1 MPHQLLDQILEKAN
15 EVHDLYHR
23 LVLVVMPETEQSAS
37 LANLSRQADINVINV
52 NLELSRRM
60 LPLTTRQRAL
70 KAAAFMS
77 NIVASV
83 ASELLILNHIEILFD
98 PALQQEP
105 LRLLENLSRRKT
117 IVALWPGTI
126 QGSYLVY
133 AEPEH
138 AEYRRYPTRELVLL
152 HLEPV
157 A

>member
-1 MPHQLLDQILEKAN
+1 MPHQFLDQILTKTD
-15 EVHDLYHR
+15 EVKDLYHR
-23 LVLVVMPETEQSAS
+23 LVLVVMADEEKVAS
-37 LANLSRQADINVINV
+37 LSNLTGQTGLAVINV

-77 NIVASV
+77 DIVASV
-83 ASELLILNHIEILFD
+83 ASEIVILNHIEILFD